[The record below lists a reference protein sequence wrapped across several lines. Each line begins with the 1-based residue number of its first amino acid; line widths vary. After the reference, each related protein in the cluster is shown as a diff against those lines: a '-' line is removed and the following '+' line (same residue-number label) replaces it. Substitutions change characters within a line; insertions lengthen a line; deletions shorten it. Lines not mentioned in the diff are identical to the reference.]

1 MVLNMADMEEAL
13 NHVLPHRRERQ
24 VRTYILLRRQNQ
36 RLRTTDRQI
45 PPAHLH
51 RQELRPARQ

>member
-1 MVLNMADMEEAL
+1 MADTEEAL

-24 VRTYILLRRQNQ
+24 VRTFILLRRQNL

-45 PPAHLH
+45 LTVHLR

>member
-1 MVLNMADMEEAL
+1 MADTEEAL

-24 VRTYILLRRQNQ
+24 VRTYILHRRQNLC
-36 RLRTTDRQI
+36 LRTTDRQI
-45 PPAHLH
+45 PPVHLR

>member
-1 MVLNMADMEEAL
+1 MEEAL

-45 PPAHLH
+45 LTVHLR